1 MADITGDPF
10 RAQTHFEVPEGSIF
24 VMGDNRN
31 GSDDSRNSLIGCIDE
46 DYLLGKAVLSIF
58 PFSTFGVLDHG

>member
-1 MADITGDPF
+1 
-10 RAQTHFEVPEGSIF
+10 
-24 VMGDNRN
+24 MGDNRN